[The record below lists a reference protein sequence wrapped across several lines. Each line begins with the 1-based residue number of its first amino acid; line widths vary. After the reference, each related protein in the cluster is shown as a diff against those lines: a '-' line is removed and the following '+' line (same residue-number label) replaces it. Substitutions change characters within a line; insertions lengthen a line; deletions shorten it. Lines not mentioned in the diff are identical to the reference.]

1 MSEVAATPVVE
12 ETPVVAVQEEAAPA
26 AEEVAPVEE
35 VTAVEEAAPV
45 VEETPVVEEAA
56 PVVEEAAPAVE
67 ETPVVE
73 EAAPAAV
80 EEPAPVEEAAPVVE
94 EVGAEEVK
102 PAEAPVESCATQA
115 CCDEPKAAP
124 IPIPQVSAGAATAAG
139 AGDAED
145 AAGKQTRAQKKMMKA
160 MSKLNLK
167 HVPGIMKVV
176 MRRKGNILFSIHG
189 GEVYKAPGSD
199 TYIVFG
205 EAQPEDLISASQ
217 RNAVKNITKATEA
230 VKKPEII
237 EEDPAAEEGDED
249 VDTEGVEEKDIEL
262 VMQQAGVTRGKAVK
276 ALKKNSNDIV
286 NAIMELTM

>member
-1 MSEVAATPVVE
+1 MAEV
-12 ETPVVAVQEEAAPA
+12 ETPVA
-26 AEEVAPVEE
+26 AEI
-35 VTAVEEAAPV
+35 PV
-45 VEETPVVEEAA
+45 VEETPVVEE
-56 PVVEEAAPAVE
+56 VGTQEVTETEEIIETPAV
-67 ETPVVE
+67 
-73 EAAPAAV
+73 AAA
-80 EEPAPVEEAAPVVE
+80 
-94 EVGAEEVK
+94 AEED
-102 PAEAPVESCATQA
+102 PQA
-115 CCDEPKAAP
+115 
-124 IPIPQVSAGAATAAG
+124 G
-139 AGDAED
+139 GDAED